1 MLEYSNT
8 IIVRSLFQINDYCMI
23 RHDIN
28 QRFFATFFFSWV
40 KNYSYRTIY
49 LAFFFLGTWL
59 LARQKTM
66 ATQSVD
72 PYPITTDSTNRRKTD
87 NCGKLLIQFLL
98 IYWKSFVIILW
109 PLILLPIFIIETTE
123 VRSSFFQSSFS
134 SLFFSFF

>member
-72 PYPITTDSTNRRKTD
+72 PYPITTDSTNRRY
-87 NCGKLLIQFLL
+87 IFFY
-98 IYWKSFVIILW
+98 IVIK
-109 PLILLPIFIIETTE
+109 
-123 VRSSFFQSSFS
+123 VYVKK
-134 SLFFSFF
+134 